1 MNYMG
6 RMYLLPLLSPL
17 VVMVGES
24 FNPMLHMG
32 RETGEYSS
40 VTLMIEL
47 GSGRGLETKGENFW
61 LSLGQSYTKAEKKN
75 VLLVLWIFGRMCSK
89 L

>member
-1 MNYMG
+1 
-6 RMYLLPLLSPL
+6 
-17 VVMVGES
+17 
-24 FNPMLHMG
+24 
-32 RETGEYSS
+32 
-40 VTLMIEL
+40 MIEL